1 MNGST
6 VTNGNSYSGTQYHS
20 PAVFETDSLQKK
32 KQTGKFFKKFYS
44 FTKLKNLTTPILSIP
59 KIIMVPGYIYSVT
72 VAIFPYPKPH
82 ITKLNF
88 KII

>member
-32 KQTGKFFKKFYS
+32 KQTGKFFLY
-44 FTKLKNLTTPILSIP
+44 FTLTTLENLKTPILSIP
-59 KIIMVPGYIYSVT
+59 KIIMVPGYIYSLT
-72 VAIFPYPKPH
+72 VAIFP
-82 ITKLNF
+82 N
-88 KII
+88 IIDRN